1 MSTEVCH
8 IRGRDVWGFTLRIK
22 MRMCAQKIHTRSHTD
37 THTYVW
43 CPLLR
48 YLQWVWRVLL
58 RVEVDC
64 VPICI

>member
-1 MSTEVCH
+1 MSVKLENVC
-8 IRGRDVWGFTLRIK
+8 RLRYVTSGVG
-22 MRMCAQKIHTRSHTD
+22 MSGD
-37 THTYVW
+37 SHTYVW